1 MTVSE
6 VTQRDLL
13 DYLRIDDS
21 NPIEENEV
29 SSMYKSAIAYITAY
43 TGLTESELDEHEDI
57 TQALF
62 LLVADMF
69 DNRNLYVD
77 NKTSTRNRA
86 VESILNLHSV
96 NII

>member
-21 NPIEENEV
+21 NSIEENEV

-43 TGLTESELDEHEDI
+43 TGLNESELDEHEDI